1 MSLSTSRL
9 LQYPYTVV
17 PLTFMQDNVAA
28 SQTDVQLPVAEV
40 SGGVSNVVDG
50 YVMPF
55 AGCIIAISY
64 DLSAAATA
72 GVLTIGPT
80 INGTE
85 QADPTLSVT
94 LGTNGSDKASRE
106 AAPFTAGQR
115 IGAEIT
121 TTSVWDSTTA
131 DIAVNVWVLL
141 EISGVA

>member
-1 MSLSTSRL
+1 MSLSTARL

-17 PLTFMQDNVAA
+17 PLSFFQDNMAA
-28 SQTDVQLPVAEV
+28 SQTDVQLPVLEV
-40 SGGVSNVVDG
+40 TGAAGNVVDG

-55 AGCIIAISY
+55 AGCIIGISY
-64 DLSAAATA
+64 DTSAAATA
-72 GVLTIGPT
+72 GVMTIGPT

-94 LGTNGSDKASRE
+94 TGTNGYDKASRE

-121 TTSVWDSTTA
+121 TTSVWDATTA
-131 DIAVNVWVLL
+131 DLAVNVWVLL

>member
-17 PLTFMQDNVAA
+17 PLHFFQDDVAA
-28 SQTDVQLPVAEV
+28 SQTDVQLLVTQVTGAA
-40 SGGVSNVVDG
+40 GNVVDG
-50 YVMPF
+50 YVMPW
-55 AGCIIAISY
+55 AGRIIGISY
-64 DLSAAATA
+64 DLSAAGTT
-72 GVLTIGPT
+72 GVMTIGPT

-94 LGTNGSDKASRE
+94 TGTNGSDLASRE

-121 TTSVWDSTTA
+121 TTSVWDATTA
-131 DIAVNVWVLL
+131 DIAVSVWVLM
-141 EISGVA
+141 EITGVA